1 MNLTNPYK
9 LQQQPMKELR
19 FDVSEAAHARV
30 YAICPRRGW
39 MDGILSNLFYRF
51 VQEIESTIPLPTE
64 VSNFSTN
71 EEQVALILSRISFK
85 SPL

>member
-1 MNLTNPYK
+1 
-9 LQQQPMKELR
+9 
-19 FDVSEAAHARV
+19 
-30 YAICPRRGW
+30 

-64 VSNFSTN
+64 VSNFSPN

-85 SPL
+85 SPP